1 MIFGAPRFNSLP
13 RIEPSMS
20 DTHKGSSL
28 APAPTPAT
36 PPLASPVPGLRGTL
50 SRSITLMKPVTWFAP
65 AWAFLCGA
73 VASGALSWQ
82 LEPISRLAL
91 GILMAG
97 PILCGMS
104 QVVNDY
110 CDRDVDAINEPY
122 RLIPSGQVSL
132 RHVHILALILTWLG
146 TSIAFILGGQVA
158 LFVGLG
164 LIAALAYSLKPV
176 RAKRN
181 GWIGNALVAISYE
194 GLAWMAGHVA
204 FAPLTTQSVA
214 IALLYSFGAHGIM
227 TVNDFKSMKGDAV
240 MGIRSIPVQY
250 GKVAAARMVVTIM
263 GLAQIGVIVLLVA
276 WGHPI
281 AAGMV
286 FLLLAAQSVPNVRF
300 IRDPEHNE
308 VFFNATAIMLYVWG
322 MLAAAIGLAS

>member
-1 MIFGAPRFNSLP
+1 
-13 RIEPSMS
+13 MS
-20 DTHKGSSL
+20 DISKGQGVATPP
-28 APAPTPAT
+28 APAPPAGAAL
-36 PPLASPVPGLRGTL
+36 PAPRLAVLRGTL
-50 SRSITLMKPVTWFAP
+50 RRSVTLMKPVTWFAP

-73 VASGALSWQ
+73 VASGALSWNAAP
-82 LEPISRLAL
+82 LGLLAL

-97 PILCGMS
+97 PILTGLS

-110 CDRDVDAINEPY
+110 CDRDVDAINEPH

-132 RHVHILALILTWLG
+132 RHVYLLTIILTWAG
-146 TSIAFILGGQVA
+146 TSIALLLGGQVA

-164 LIAALAYSLKPV
+164 LICALAYSLKPV

-181 GWIGNALVAISYE
+181 GWFGNGLVAISYE

-204 FAPLTTQSVA
+204 FAALTPQSVA

-227 TVNDFKSMKGDAV
+227 TVNDFKSIKGDTQ

-250 GKVAAARMVVTIM
+250 GKVRAARMVVVMM
-263 GLAQIGVIVLLVA
+263 GLAQIGVIGLLLH
-276 WGHPI
+276 WGHPV
-281 AAGMV
+281 AAGV
-286 FLLLAAQSVPNVRF
+286 VALLLALQSIPNVRF

-308 VFFNATAIMLYVWG
+308 VFFNATAIMLFVWG
-322 MLAAAIGLAS
+322 MLAAAIGLAA

>member
-1 MIFGAPRFNSLP
+1 
-13 RIEPSMS
+13 MS
-20 DTHKGSSL
+20 DISKGPGLIPPPPAAAL
-28 APAPTPAT
+28 APTGD
-36 PPLASPVPGLRGTL
+36 GLRGTL
-50 SRSITLMKPVTWFAP
+50 RRSIALMKPVTWFAP

-73 VASGALSWQ
+73 IASGALSWELQ
-82 LEPISRLAL
+82 PLGRLAL

-97 PILCGMS
+97 PILTGLS

-110 CDRDVDAINEPY
+110 CDRDVDAINEPH

-132 RHVHILALILTWLG
+132 RHVYILTAALTWAG
-146 TSIAFILGGQVA
+146 TLLAIYLGGKVA

-164 LIAALAYSLKPV
+164 LICALAYSLKPF

-181 GWIGNALVAISYE
+181 GWYGNALVAISYE
-194 GLAWMAGHVA
+194 GLAWMAGGVA
-204 FAPLTTQSVA
+204 FGLLSWQSVT
-214 IALLYSFGAHGIM
+214 IALLYSLGAHGIM
-227 TVNDFKSMKGDAV
+227 TVNDFKSIKGDTL

-250 GKVAAARMVVTIM
+250 GKVTAARMVVTIM
-263 GLAQIGVIVLLVA
+263 GVAQIAVIALLLL

-281 AAGMV
+281 SAGVV

>member
-1 MIFGAPRFNSLP
+1 
-13 RIEPSMS
+13 MS
-20 DTHKGSSL
+20 DIHKGPGLASAAPL
-28 APAPTPAT
+28 APH
-36 PPLASPVPGLRGTL
+36 VPGVRGTL
-50 SRSITLMKPVTWFAP
+50 SRSIALMKPVTWFAP

-73 VASGALSWQ
+73 VASGALSWNP
-82 LEPISRLAL
+82 EPLGRLAL

-97 PILCGMS
+97 PILCGLS

-110 CDRDVDAINEPY
+110 CDRDVDAINEPH

-132 RHVHILALILTWLG
+132 RHVYILTVILTWVGASLALVLG
-146 TSIAFILGGQVA
+146 SQVA
-158 LFVGLG
+158 LFVGFG
-164 LIAALAYSLKPV
+164 LICALAYSLKPF

-204 FAPLTTQSVA
+204 FAPLTGQSVA

-227 TVNDFKSMKGDAV
+227 TVNDFKSIKGDTQ

-250 GKVAAARMVVTIM
+250 GKVTAARMVVTIM
-263 GLAQIGVIVLLVA
+263 GVAQIGVIALLLH
-276 WGHPI
+276 WGHPL
-281 AAGMV
+281 AAGVV
-286 FLLLAAQSVPNVRF
+286 FLLLAAQSIPNVRF

-322 MLAAAIGLAS
+322 MLAAAIGLAA